1 MRWIAATYPYEWRDL
16 TLQAEGP
23 PQQPGPVTPVA
34 GPHVRHQDSV
44 SHAGRVVAP

>member
-1 MRWIAATYPYEWRDL
+1 MQWMADTYLYGWRDL

-34 GPHVRHQDSV
+34 GPDVRRQDGESRSSGIV
-44 SHAGRVVAP
+44 TP